1 MIPTD
6 RSRLHVVAVLLPG
19 WCHAVALCGK
29 MSASKNNMAT
39 QHLRPHVEGSVPSLI
54 FFFSFFRDKAS
65 RFPEFKMLLRGFGP
79 GTTLCFKKAP

>member
-1 MIPTD
+1 MVIPTD

-19 WCHAVALCGK
+19 WCRAVALCGK

-54 FFFSFFRDKAS
+54 FFFFLSFMIKQADFLDLK
-65 RFPEFKMLLRGFGP
+65 
-79 GTTLCFKKAP
+79 CY